1 MPAVSRIDPKTV
13 FTPDEW
19 RHLTSRSSLRGM
31 WLVCHAWGL
40 IAASIALVTLRPPDL
55 ADIGHDRRHAPAWPC
70 HPDA

>member
-31 WLVCHAWGL
+31 WLVCHAWGPNRSQHR
-40 IAASIALVTLRPPDL
+40 A
-55 ADIGHDRRHAPAWPC
+55 GHAVAP
-70 HPDA
+70 